1 MRKLHM
7 DADGENSDDDELG
20 REERAK
26 VMREA
31 AFAAEAFARQADEIE
46 ANEKAA
52 KVALNINRR

>member
-1 MRKLHM
+1 ME
-7 DADGENSDDDELG
+7 ADGENSDDDELG

-52 KVALNINRR
+52 KVALNNDRR